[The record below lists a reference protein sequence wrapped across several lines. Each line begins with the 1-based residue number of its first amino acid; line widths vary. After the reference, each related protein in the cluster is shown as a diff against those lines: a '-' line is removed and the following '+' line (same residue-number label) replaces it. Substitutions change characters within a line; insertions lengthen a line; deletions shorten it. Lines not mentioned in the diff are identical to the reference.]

1 MSSEILVAILG
12 FLGTLFGSCA
22 GAVASS
28 RLTNYRLEQLE
39 KKVEQHNQVIERV
52 YKLEKADEVEKE
64 KIKVIDHRIDDLEAY
79 HKS

>member
-28 RLTNYRLEQLE
+28 RLTNYRLEQVE
-39 KKVEQHNQVIERV
+39 KKVDAISMDKDEFIVLIQRVSNNERRIE
-52 YKLEKADEVEKE
+52 KLEAKE
-64 KIKVIDHRIDDLEAY
+64 T
-79 HKS
+79 

>member
-28 RLTNYRLEQLE
+28 RLTNYRLEQVE
-39 KKVEQHNQVIERV
+39 KKVDAINLNKDEFIVLIQRVSNNERRIER
-52 YKLEKADEVEKE
+52 
-64 KIKVIDHRIDDLEAY
+64 LEA
-79 HKS
+79 KETKN

>member
-28 RLTNYRLEQLE
+28 RLTNYRLEQVE
-39 KKVEQHNQVIERV
+39 KKVDAISMDKDEFIVLIQRVSNNERRIER
-52 YKLEKADEVEKE
+52 
-64 KIKVIDHRIDDLEAY
+64 LEA
-79 HKS
+79 KET

>member
-28 RLTNYRLEQLE
+28 RLTNYRLEQVE
-39 KKVEQHNQVIERV
+39 KKVDAISMDKDKFIVLEQRVNNNERRIE
-52 YKLEKADEVEKE
+52 KLESKE
-64 KIKVIDHRIDDLEAY
+64 A
-79 HKS
+79 

>member
-28 RLTNYRLEQLE
+28 RLTNYRLEQVE
-39 KKVEQHNQVIERV
+39 KKVDAISLDKDEFIVLIQRVSNNERRIE
-52 YKLEKADEVEKE
+52 KLEAKE
-64 KIKVIDHRIDDLEAY
+64 T
-79 HKS
+79 

>member
-28 RLTNYRLEQLE
+28 RLTNYRLEQVE
-39 KKVEQHNQVIERV
+39 KKVDAISTNKDRIIVIEQRIND
-52 YKLEKADEVEKE
+52 YEKRIEKLESKE
-64 KIKVIDHRIDDLEAY
+64 A
-79 HKS
+79 

>member
-28 RLTNYRLEQLE
+28 RLTNYRLEQVE
-39 KKVEQHNQVIERV
+39 KKVDAISMDKDEFIVLIQRVSNNEKRIE
-52 YKLEKADEVEKE
+52 KLEAKE
-64 KIKVIDHRIDDLEAY
+64 T
-79 HKS
+79 

>member
-28 RLTNYRLEQLE
+28 RLTNYRLEQVE
-39 KKVEQHNQVIERV
+39 KKEDAISMDKDEFIFLIQRVSNNERRIE
-52 YKLEKADEVEKE
+52 KLEAKE
-64 KIKVIDHRIDDLEAY
+64 T
-79 HKS
+79 

>member
-28 RLTNYRLEQLE
+28 RLTNYRLEQVE
-39 KKVEQHNQVIERV
+39 KKVDAISMDKDEFIVLIQRVSNNERRIE
-52 YKLEKADEVEKE
+52 KLEAKE
-64 KIKVIDHRIDDLEAY
+64 TKD
-79 HKS
+79 